1 MIRKHRRIIIM
12 ATWIAVGLPIDI
24 ARADDVQVNTYTT
37 GSQIFPT
44 VAADAEGNHVIVWQ
58 SGGSSGTD
66 SKFTSIQGQ
75 LYARDGSRLGEEF
88 QINTYT
94 TSNQFNPSVARS
106 EDGDFVVVWDGGGS
120 SGNDTSARSVQA
132 QRFASD
138 GSRLGEE
145 FQVNVFTTGFQ
156 SGPVVAGSKDGG
168 FIVVWSSLGSGGE
181 DMSIWSV
188 QAHRFASDGSRLGEE
203 FQVNTYTSRAQE
215 EPSISADAEGRF
227 VIVWHSEGSSGS
239 DSSRRS
245 IQGQRYASDGSRLGE
260 EFQVNTTT
268 LNDQDRP
275 SVALS
280 PAGDF
285 VIVWRSASSG
295 GTDNSGSSIQGQR
308 YASDGSRLGEE
319 FQVNTYITSTQ
330 TRPAVAKDVD
340 GDFIV
345 VWESFGSSDTD
356 TANFSVQGQLFA
368 SDGSRK
374 GAQFQV
380 NTFTPSL
387 QTAAETASIADNDF
401 VITWTSFGSS
411 GTDTNNSV
419 QRTGNDPM
427 LSFAKALLSTPVL
440 PGGAVEL
447 EYTIANGSPASAAT
461 DLRFTDDF
469 GTVIPGLEA
478 VGLPQDGVCGAGSE
492 LTGSSIITLTGGQL
506 DAGTSCVFSVTL
518 GVPSDAAPGTY
529 PSTTSELTGD
539 LSGDEVSAP
548 PATADLEIAFFGFSK
563 SFDREATP
571 GGGVGLSLTIVNP
584 DPANGATNISFTD
597 DLGAVVPGLEAV
609 GLPELD
615 VCGPGSQIAGT
626 SILTLTGGDL
636 GPSEACVFTVTLS
649 VPQDAPHGAFTNV
662 TSALEATVGGSRVI
676 GGPADVATAIL
687 GVINPLSI
695 PTLSEWALLLFAAFL
710 ALVATQ
716 RLRSIL

>member
-188 QAHRFASDGSRLGEE
+188 QAHRF
-203 FQVNTYTSRAQE
+203 
-215 EPSISADAEGRF
+215 
-227 VIVWHSEGSSGS
+227 
-239 DSSRRS
+239 
-245 IQGQRYASDGSRLGE
+245 
-260 EFQVNTTT
+260 
-268 LNDQDRP
+268 
-275 SVALS
+275 
-280 PAGDF
+280 
-285 VIVWRSASSG
+285 
-295 GTDNSGSSIQGQR
+295 
-308 YASDGSRLGEE
+308 ASDGSRLGEE